1 MSERLIDVLDEYGLA
16 RHTFPVTL
24 GGAEASATNESY
36 EAKALEAAAHS
47 ELASDEELR
56 KFTAKCHSSR
66 SGPLQP
72 YGDELSSSSETKL
85 GLEQAVRERAYF
97 LWIEAGRPVG
107 QDGDCWRR
115 ALEQHFRQRAYVLW
129 RQEGCPEGR
138 AEEHWSRVCQ
148 FQEH

>member
-1 MSERLIDVLDEYGLA
+1 MSERLIDVLDEYGLVK
-16 RHTFPVTL
+16 HTYPVTV
-24 GGAEASATNESY
+24 GRPEAPATNESY

-56 KFTAKCHSSR
+56 KFTAKSHASR

-72 YGDELSSSSETKL
+72 YGDQLSSSSETKH
-85 GLEQAVRERAYF
+85 GLEQAVRERAHF

-107 QDGDCWRR
+107 HDDDHWRQ
-115 ALEQHFRQRAYVLW
+115 ALEQHFRLRAYVLW

-138 AEEHWSRVCQ
+138 AEEHWSRVCE